1 MKKVSFPWVAGK
13 LKTALYLVSTVTGL
27 GLAACSDETES
38 PVIPDESPL
47 AVNVF
52 TQEVSRGLVHGSFL
66 PDAAEIG
73 LSLYTAE
80 GAAYRTG
87 YENIKYT
94 AAGTGDAQTWSTPNI
109 PTLSSIEAKLVAY
122 YPWADGTDY
131 NAVPVE
137 TDTQTDYMFSGWVN
151 GLSNANNEAYITMDH
166 ALTAVRLSLVNEGFT
181 AGADVTALGVKSE
194 ALGTS
199 ATLDA
204 STGKLTGIQGVGTEF
219 IMPAD
224 FSVMAQATDTE
235 ILMVPDV
242 DKTTGVT
249 TLSATINGKKY
260 AANINFT
267 ESYKQGYIY
276 TYTLALK
283 NTGLSVVN
291 VSVTP
296 WQEGTQDNG
305 DLGVEDKKYRVKIN
319 IDDELF
325 GVTYAHNVV
334 GFVGTIDWG
343 DGTSDTYDK
352 LIAFPSHDYAVKG
365 DFIVTA
371 IGSCEGLM
379 SIPYDENG
387 PIYKD
392 VELNLS
398 KAIQSRVEAE
408 PEPEV
413 ISNAFITDIIHIGK
427 DMGIF
432 DMIRAFAGQTK
443 LKEIPAGIFDGLT
456 EATGFDG
463 TFVECTGLTSIPQG
477 LFDKCSNVTS
487 FEGTFNGCTALASI
501 PAGLF
506 DYNTK
511 VTSFSQLFGGCTG
524 LTSIPQ
530 GLFDKCTEV
539 TDFEGVFEECTGL
552 TSIPVGLFDKC
563 TKVTSFSSTF
573 GMCTGLTNIPQ
584 GLFDNCTE
592 VTSFQGVFQYCSA
605 LTNIPAGLFDNN
617 IKVTD
622 AGYIFAWSG
631 ITEVPEGLFDK
642 CPDIEYFSGLFTECK
657 NLKSLPVNLF
667 DFNKKAKNFYQAFRD
682 CTALTGESPY
692 TIINVDGT
700 DVKVH
705 LYERSLYPQ
714 YFTAPTVSSVCFQN
728 CTALTDYDNI
738 PTIWKKR

>member
-38 PVIPDESPL
+38 PVVPDESPL

-224 FSVMAQATDTE
+224 FSVTAQATDTE

-283 NTGLSVVN
+283 NTGLSVIN

-325 GVTYAHNVV
+325 GVTYAHNVY
-334 GFVGTIDWG
+334 GFIGTIDWG
-343 DGTSDTYDK
+343 DGTTSTYDK
-352 LIAFPSHDYAVKG
+352 MIGWPTHDYTVKG

-371 IGSCEGLM
+371 IGSCGRLM

-387 PIYKD
+387 PVYKD

-398 KAIQSRVEAE
+398 KAVQSRVEAE

-427 DMGIF
+427 DMGII

-456 EATGFDG
+456 EVTGFDG

-487 FEGTFNGCTALASI
+487 FEGAFNGCTALASI
-501 PAGLF
+501 PEGLF

-539 TDFEGVFEECTGL
+539 T
-552 TSIPVGLFDKC
+552 
-563 TKVTSFSSTF
+563 
-573 GMCTGLTNIPQ
+573 
-584 GLFDNCTE
+584 
-592 VTSFQGVFQYCSA
+592 SFQGVFQYCSA
-605 LTNIPAGLFDNN
+605 LANIPAGLFDNN

-642 CPDIEYFSGLFTECK
+642 CPDIEYFSGLFVECK

-667 DFNKKAKNFYQAFRD
+667 DNNKKAKNFYQAFRD
-682 CTALTGESPY
+682 CTKLTGESPY

-705 LYERSLYPQ
+705 LYERSSYPQ

>member
-38 PVIPDESPL
+38 PVIPDENPL
-47 AVNVF
+47 AVNVL
-52 TQEVSRGLVHGSFL
+52 TQEASRGLVHGSFL

-94 AAGTGDAQTWSTPNI
+94 AAGTGDAQTWSTPDI

-122 YPWADGTDY
+122 YPWADGIGY

-137 TDTQTDYMFSGWVN
+137 TSTQTDYMYSKWLT

-204 STGKLTGIQGVGTEF
+204 STGKLTGIQGIGTEF

-224 FSVMAQATDTE
+224 FSVTAQATDTE

-325 GVTYAHNVV
+325 GVTYAHNVY
-334 GFVGTIDWG
+334 GFIGTIDWG
-343 DGTSDTYDK
+343 DGTTDTYDK

-387 PIYKD
+387 PVYKD
-392 VELNLS
+392 VELNFS
-398 KAIQSRVEAE
+398 KAVQSRKVADPETEA
-408 PEPEV
+408 

-427 DMGIF
+427 DMGII
-432 DMIRAFAGQTK
+432 DMFGAFTGQVK
-443 LKEIPAGIFDGLT
+443 LTEIPEGIFDGLT
-456 EATGFDG
+456 EVNTFDV
-463 TFVECTGLTSIPQG
+463 TFEGCTGLTSIPTG
-477 LFDKCSNVTS
+477 LFDNC
-487 FEGTFNGCTALASI
+487 
-501 PAGLF
+501 
-506 DYNTK
+506 TK
-511 VTSFSQLFGGCTG
+511 VTSFISTFGMCTG
-524 LTSIPQ
+524 LTDIPQ

-539 TDFEGVFEECTGL
+539 TDFSSIFSECTKL
-552 TSIPVGLFDKC
+552 TSIPTGLFDKC
-563 TKVTSFSSTF
+563 TKVTSFNSTF
-573 GMCTGLTNIPQ
+573 GMCTGLTSIPQ
-584 GLFDNCTE
+584 GLFDNCPE
-592 VTSFQGVFQYCSA
+592 VTDFNGVFQYCSA
-605 LTNIPAGLFDNN
+605 LTSIPVGLFDNN
-617 IKVTD
+617 IKVND
-622 AGYIFAWSG
+622 AGYIFGWSG

-642 CPDIEYFSGLFTECK
+642 CTDIEYFSGLFAECK

-667 DFNKKAKNFYQAFRD
+667 DFNKKAKNFYQTFRD

-705 LYERSLYPQ
+705 LYERSSYPE
-714 YFTAPTVSSVCFQN
+714 YFTAPTVSSICFQN
-728 CTALTDYDNI
+728 CTGLSDYDNI
-738 PTIWKKR
+738 PANWKKN